1 MPSKTTIR
9 RASALAPGT
18 CGELAQGML
27 DGIVCMV
34 TCPIDM
40 YSRASVELSPGDGE
54 IQAPPDSPKAR
65 LAVQS
70 TLEYLGEVGADA
82 ILLLDSPLP
91 RGKGMAS
98 STADVAASIVAT
110 ASATGRQLEPSQIA
124 DIALSIEPSDGVMF
138 EGVSLFD
145 HREGRVARAMG
156 QPPPMYVVV
165 LDFGGSVDTLAFNC
179 VDRHEALK
187 LLECRMLEAVR
198 LIEEGIRGYDPAR
211 IGEGAT
217 LSAVANQQVLPNAN
231 FDEVLA
237 FSKSAGALG
246 VNVAHSGTVLGLLFG
261 GDAGGAE
268 RAMAM
273 AHQRLTGLE
282 TAMCR
287 RIVGGGVR
295 LG

>member
-1 MPSKTTIR
+1 MSSKTSIR

-27 DGIVCMV
+27 DGVICMV
-34 TCPIDM
+34 TCPIDI
-40 YSRASVELSPGDGE
+40 YSRATVELSPGDGE
-54 IQAPPDSPKAR
+54 IHGPPDSPKAH

-70 TLEYLGEVGADA
+70 TLDYLGETGTDA
-82 ILLLDSPLP
+82 KLLLDSPLP

-98 STADVAASIVAT
+98 STADVSASIVAT
-110 ASATGRQLEPSQIA
+110 ASAAGRHLQPAEVA
-124 DIALSIEPSDGVMF
+124 GIALSIEPSDGVMF

-156 QPPPMYVVV
+156 EPPPMYVVV

-179 VDRHEALK
+179 VDRREALK
-187 LLECRMLEAVR
+187 SLECEMSEAVA
-198 LIEEGIRGYDPAR
+198 LIGEGIRQCDPVR

-217 LSAVANQQVLPNAN
+217 LSAATNQRVLPNAN

-237 FSKSAGALG
+237 FSKYAGALG

-261 GDAGGAE
+261 DDAGGAK
-268 RAMAM
+268 RAMIM
-273 AHQRLTGLE
+273 ARQRLGGIEMAL
-282 TAMCR
+282 CR

-295 LG
+295 LE